1 MTVTF
6 ELECQPFTA
15 KGGPVFKVQRCD
27 LIGHPLRDA
36 GRDRLLLAEAHGG
49 RRRERLAVRLAQ
61 GQVRRVLAVVPS
73 LLPDLFK
80 DAASPGAQRAMQ
92 AMLQMKKLDAAK
104 LKAAYDGK

>member
-1 MTVTF
+1 MSW
-6 ELECQPFTA
+6 Q
-15 KGGPVFKVQRCD
+15 
-27 LIGHPLRDA
+27 
-36 GRDRLLLAEAHGG
+36 
-49 RRRERLAVRLAQ
+49 
-61 GQVRRVLAVVPS
+61 VVPS